1 MMQIKAGYTL
11 GYECPKP
18 TPMLLVLNIHP
29 SRRIDLLTDQVLT
42 CSPAVQTRDY
52 VDGFGN
58 VCTRLTAP
66 AGRLTVSTEFEIYD
80 SGMKDVVALD
90 AAQHDISDLPDD
102 VLVFLLGSRYCETDR
117 LSNIAWTLFGQTQPG
132 WPRVQAIL
140 DWVHNHIRFNYQQ
153 ADATRT
159 AYGAYIEQVGVC
171 RDYTHLAIAFC
182 RCMNIPARY
191 CTGYLGDIGNVP
203 VPGPM
208 DFSAWFQVYLGGHWH
223 TVDARN
229 NTPRIGRILMAIGR
243 DATDVAIS
251 TQFGPATLVEFKV
264 VTDEVAEAGTI
275 SSVAAVSS

>member
-11 GYECPKP
+11 GFECPKP

-29 SRRIDLLTDQVLT
+29 SRRVDLLTPQVLT
-42 CSPAVQTRDY
+42 YSPQVQSRDY

-58 VCTRLTAP
+58 VCTRLVAP
-66 AGRLTVSTEFEIYD
+66 AGRLTVSTSFEIYD
-80 SGMKDVVALD
+80 SGARDVVALD
-90 AAQHDISDLPDD
+90 AAQHDIGDLPDD

-117 LSNIAWTLFGQTQPG
+117 LSNIAWTLFEQTQPG

-140 DWVHNHIRFNYQQ
+140 DWVHNHIRFDYQRS
-153 ADATRT
+153 DPTRT
-159 AYGAYIEQVGVC
+159 AHGAYIEQVGVC

-191 CTGYLGDIGNVP
+191 CTGYLGDIGNIP

-208 DFSAWFQVYLGGHWH
+208 DFSAWLQVYLGGHWY

-229 NTPRIGRILMAIGR
+229 NTPRIGRILMAMGR

-251 TQFGPATLVEFKV
+251 TQFGPATLVEFTV
-264 VTDEVAEAGTI
+264 VTEEVPT
-275 SSVAAVSS
+275 AAPAVQAVN